1 MFDWKKYLDVA
12 EKFAKNSDECSQRI
26 AISRAYYAAFNYTK
40 HRRIYGNVYGNK
52 FSGPNSHEDMW
63 REAFKDDS
71 EFQFFDDAITLK
83 DFRKHAD
90 YDSSSHNISKE
101 CKISIKLAKNIIK
114 YVSDTS
120 NN

>member
-1 MFDWKKYLDVA
+1 MFDWKKYLEVA
-12 EKFAKNSDECSQRI
+12 EKLANNPDECSQRI

-40 HRRIYGNVYGNK
+40 HRKIYGTIYSDK
-52 FSGPNSHEDMW
+52 FVGPNSHENMW

-71 EFQFFDDAITLK
+71 EAKFFDDAITLK

-90 YDSSSHNISKE
+90 YDSSSHNISRE
-101 CKISIKLAKNIIK
+101 CKLGVKLAREIIK
-114 YVSDTS
+114 YVSETS